1 MRCRS
6 SSSPSRRGALGL
18 ALALALTGGCFSE
31 IEEGSAQVDVHL
43 VEPGGLGFEMSVA
56 GKERD
61 EFSLLLDAE
70 LTNLGTE
77 ACHLAISL
85 HTSEPV
91 PEDIPFLT
99 GPPAPAVAGAQVLFE
114 TVLAPAS
121 EGRDFTRRLAY
132 FELIYDK
139 LEDSDE
145 LRRWI
150 TVATC
155 EAPDLQIK
163 LSFDLAV
170 VYLARRHGERRAVIQ
185 RIWQ

>member
-1 MRCRS
+1 M
-6 SSSPSRRGALGL
+6 

-61 EFSLLLDAE
+61 EYSLLLDAE

-77 ACHLAISL
+77 ACHLAIFL

-99 GPPAPAVAGAQVLFE
+99 GPPAPANFRRYGGCRCAWRTASPSPWWVRA
-114 TVLAPAS
+114 APGSPPCCA
-121 EGRDFTRRLAY
+121 
-132 FELIYDK
+132 
-139 LEDSDE
+139 
-145 LRRWI
+145 
-150 TVATC
+150 
-155 EAPDLQIK
+155 
-163 LSFDLAV
+163 
-170 VYLARRHGERRAVIQ
+170 
-185 RIWQ
+185 